1 MLTKA
6 RTRTHEDTSPPQLQP
21 TCALLPRNASSDYR
35 REAGQSTALT
45 ILCPLGIEPCL
56 AVSQGRRYHAATPTS
71 TWSSVCKQQSH
82 NELSDSVNKT
92 GSGTRRWRS
101 PKLCQQNR
109 KWYKTL
115 EISQTLST
123 KPEVVQD
130 VGDLPNTATKPEVV
144 QDVGDLPNLVN
155 KTDNGTRRW
164 RSPKLGQQNRK

>member
-115 EISQTLST
+115 EISQTRQQNRKWYKTLEISQTWST
-123 KPEVVQD
+123 KPTMVQD
-130 VGDLPNTATKPEVV
+130 VGDLPNS
-144 QDVGDLPNLVN
+144 VN
-155 KTDNGTRRW
+155 KTGNDTRR
-164 RSPKLGQQNRK
+164 SKIC